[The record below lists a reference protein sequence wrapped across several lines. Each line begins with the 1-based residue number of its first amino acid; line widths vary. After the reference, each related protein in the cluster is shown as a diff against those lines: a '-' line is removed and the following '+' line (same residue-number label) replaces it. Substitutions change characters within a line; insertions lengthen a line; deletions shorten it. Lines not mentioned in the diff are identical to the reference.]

1 MWSLHIYL
9 LPFRDLLI
17 ICKNIFTQTQ
27 LCVPHV
33 KYCASY
39 FPMAIM
45 QRHEILDDVDQI
57 LPPNIVMNSCH
68 QIWLFN
74 VFEKKTHLYIYIYI
88 FGYLLEPCIKIWRYL
103 KEFKE
108 IFREFWQFL
117 FKKSLNLWQT
127 FS

>member
-1 MWSLHIYL
+1 
-9 LPFRDLLI
+9 
-17 ICKNIFTQTQ
+17 
-27 LCVPHV
+27 
-33 KYCASY
+33 
-39 FPMAIM
+39 MAIM

-117 FKKSLNLWQT
+117 FKKSLNL
-127 FS
+127 